1 MKLLLIVF
9 VLIGHYNES
18 ECVLENIK
26 HWLFGDHVQHIV
38 DSSLSKSGAKFEVV
52 STDEK
57 FLKFASTLT
66 DMSPLDA
73 CYHIVVY
80 SLKKKCGDLIEEE
93 LGKLAVQLLNCQ
105 SDAEERPT
113 FVCTPEM
120 TIAECTKNMDGP
132 TWNAYQIVGNRAR
145 AMCYAT
151 QQNQFRRLTEM
162 AVHDLVSA
170 ADDQLESMKQILKGQ
185 EVLHSLTSETVTKL
199 YDSQMELLGNH
210 QQLKLAHDTIMTN
223 VEDNMKNLR
232 QEKSLIATGNQ
243 QLAEMV
249 ENIRQKLDITAEKM
263 ASHEEKQQEN
273 YKNIIQDL
281 GQIHTKAQDALKKL
295 DESSKQLL
303 QNHKEM
309 TKFYLEM
316 YQNVIKINSSV
327 TKLMSTVQTM
337 QRDLEKKISWFSHI
351 LGSSEDKL
359 AVLMSWGQH
368 LMFFMFIIIMSVYLQ
383 IPRLSRLA
391 IIAALA
397 ANAVAE
403 LKFGQSLGFR
413 HVLGFIITVVTANV
427 MYHIWRP
434 KFTSR
439 REPYLAI
446 GNSPIPESNSTTLS
460 DDELQTFQY
469 LLQRLQNSVPDGQDR
484 REAGGCTSHAQ
495 ATRAR
500 PDSSTML
507 DEEDNVRRFLDENFD
522 TTLNNRPETPLPS
535 TSGFGR
541 SFSRSS
547 TPSRSSTASMRC
559 HGLTRAGTPCRL
571 STMPGQDFCHRH
583 K

>member
-1 MKLLLIVF
+1 MKLLPCVIIIALQLRESGCI
-9 VLIGHYNES
+9 IGS
-18 ECVLENIK
+18 IK
-26 HWLFGDHVQHIV
+26 HWLFGDHHQNVV
-38 DSSLSKSGAKFEVV
+38 DKALSESGAKFEVV

-57 FLKFASTLT
+57 FLKFANELN

-80 SLKKKCGDLIEEE
+80 SLKKKCGDLTEED

-105 SDAEERPT
+105 SEAENRPT
-113 FVCTPEM
+113 FQCTADM

-151 QQNQFRRLTEM
+151 QQDQFRRLTEM
-162 AVHDLVSA
+162 AVHELVAA
-170 ADDQLESMKQILKGQ
+170 ADDQLENLKQMMKGQ
-185 EVLHSLTSETVTKL
+185 ELLHSLTSETVQKL
-199 YDSQMELLGNH
+199 FDSQMELLGNH
-210 QQLKLAHDTIMTN
+210 QQLKLAHDTIMSN
-223 VEDNMKNLR
+223 VESNMKNLH
-232 QEKSLIATGNQ
+232 QEKSLIATGNK

-249 ENIRQKLDITAEKM
+249 ENIKKKLDLTAENM
-263 ASHEEKQQEN
+263 ATQERKQQEN
-273 YKNIIQDL
+273 YKNIIEDL
-281 GQIHTKAQDALKKL
+281 GQIHIKAQDALKKL
-295 DESSKQLL
+295 DESSAQLL
-303 QNHKEM
+303 RNHKEM

-316 YQNVIKINSSV
+316 YLNVNKINSSV
-327 TKLMSTVQTM
+327 SELMDTVLTM
-337 QRDLEKKISWFSHI
+337 QKDLEKKISWFSHI

-359 AVLMSWGQH
+359 AVMMSWGQH
-368 LMFFMFIIIMSVYLQ
+368 LMFFLFIIIMSVYLQ

-391 IIAALA
+391 IIAALT

-403 LKFGQSLGFR
+403 LKFGQSIGFR
-413 HVLGFIITVVTANV
+413 HVLGFIVTVVTANV

-434 KFTSR
+434 KSYYR
-439 REPYLAI
+439 REQYMAI
-446 GNSPIPESNSTTLS
+446 GDADSGARSSPLSADEIQTL
-460 DDELQTFQY
+460 QH
-469 LLQRLQNSVPDGQDR
+469 LLQRVQNSVPEGNDG
-484 REAGGCTSHAQ
+484 GGSGNQFNQNQ

-507 DEEDNVRRFLDENFD
+507 EEDENIRRFLDDNLDATETF
-522 TTLNNRPETPLPS
+522 RPETPLPS

-547 TPSRSSTASMRC
+547 TPSRSSTTSVRC
-559 HGLTRAGTPCRL
+559 HGLTRTGTPCRL
-571 STMPGQDFCHRH
+571 SAAPGRDFCHRH

>member
-1 MKLLLIVF
+1 MKLLPCVIIIALQFRESGCI
-9 VLIGHYNES
+9 IGS
-18 ECVLENIK
+18 IK
-26 HWLFGDHVQHIV
+26 HWLFGDHHQNVV
-38 DSSLSKSGAKFEVV
+38 DKALSESGAKFEVV

-57 FLKFASTLT
+57 FLKFANELN

-80 SLKKKCGDLIEEE
+80 SLKKKCGDLTEED

-105 SDAEERPT
+105 SEAENRPT
-113 FVCTPEM
+113 FQCTADM

-151 QQNQFRRLTEM
+151 QQDQFRRLTEM
-162 AVHDLVSA
+162 AVHELVAA
-170 ADDQLESMKQILKGQ
+170 ADDQLENLKQMMKGQ
-185 EVLHSLTSETVTKL
+185 ELLHSLTSETVQKL
-199 YDSQMELLGNH
+199 FDSQMELLGNH
-210 QQLKLAHDTIMTN
+210 QQLKLAHDTIMSN
-223 VEDNMKNLR
+223 VESNMKNLH
-232 QEKSLIATGNQ
+232 QEKSLIATGNK

-249 ENIRQKLDITAEKM
+249 ENIKKKLDLTAENM
-263 ASHEEKQQEN
+263 ATQERKQQEN
-273 YKNIIQDL
+273 YKNIIEDL
-281 GQIHTKAQDALKKL
+281 GQIHIKAQDALKKL
-295 DESSKQLL
+295 DESSAQLL
-303 QNHKEM
+303 RNHKEM

-316 YQNVIKINSSV
+316 YLNVNKINSSV
-327 TKLMSTVQTM
+327 SELMDTVLTM
-337 QRDLEKKISWFSHI
+337 QKDLEKKISWFSHI

-359 AVLMSWGQH
+359 AVMMSWGQH
-368 LMFFMFIIIMSVYLQ
+368 LMFFLFIIIMSVYLQ

-391 IIAALA
+391 IIAALT

-403 LKFGQSLGFR
+403 LKFGQSIGFR
-413 HVLGFIITVVTANV
+413 HVLGFIVTVVTANV

-434 KFTSR
+434 KSYYR
-439 REPYLAI
+439 REQYMAI
-446 GNSPIPESNSTTLS
+446 GDADPGARSSPLSADEIQTL
-460 DDELQTFQY
+460 QH
-469 LLQRLQNSVPDGQDR
+469 LLQRVQNSVPEGNDG
-484 REAGGCTSHAQ
+484 GGSGNQFNQNQ

-507 DEEDNVRRFLDENFD
+507 EEDENIRRFLDDNLDATETF
-522 TTLNNRPETPLPS
+522 RPETPLPS

-547 TPSRSSTASMRC
+547 TPSRSSTTSVRC
-559 HGLTRAGTPCRL
+559 HGLTRTGTPCRL
-571 STMPGQDFCHRH
+571 SAAPGRDFCHRH

>member
-1 MKLLLIVF
+1 MKLLLCVIIIA
-9 VLIGHYNES
+9 LQLRESGCIIGS
-18 ECVLENIK
+18 IK
-26 HWLFGDHVQHIV
+26 HWLFGDHHQNVV
-38 DSSLSKSGAKFEVV
+38 DKALSESGAKFEVV

-57 FLKFASTLT
+57 FLKFANELN

-80 SLKKKCGDLIEEE
+80 SLKKKCGDLTEED

-105 SDAEERPT
+105 SEAENRPT
-113 FVCTPEM
+113 FQCTADM

-151 QQNQFRRLTEM
+151 QQDQFRRLTEM
-162 AVHDLVSA
+162 AVHELVAA
-170 ADDQLESMKQILKGQ
+170 ADDQLENLKQMMKGQ
-185 EVLHSLTSETVTKL
+185 ELLHSLTSETVQKL
-199 YDSQMELLGNH
+199 FDSQMELLGNH
-210 QQLKLAHDTIMTN
+210 QQLKLAHDTIMSN
-223 VEDNMKNLR
+223 VESNMKNLH
-232 QEKSLIATGNQ
+232 QEKSLIATGNK

-249 ENIRQKLDITAEKM
+249 ENIKKKLDLTAENM
-263 ASHEEKQQEN
+263 ATQERKQQEN
-273 YKNIIQDL
+273 YKNIIEDL
-281 GQIHTKAQDALKKL
+281 GQIHIKAQDALKKL
-295 DESSKQLL
+295 DESSAQLL
-303 QNHKEM
+303 RNHKEM

-316 YQNVIKINSSV
+316 YLNVNKINSSV
-327 TKLMSTVQTM
+327 SELMDTVLTM
-337 QRDLEKKISWFSHI
+337 QKDLEKKISWFSHI

-359 AVLMSWGQH
+359 VVMMSWGQH
-368 LMFFMFIIIMSVYLQ
+368 LMFFLFIIIMSVYLQ

-391 IIAALA
+391 IIAALT

-403 LKFGQSLGFR
+403 LKFGQSIGFR
-413 HVLGFIITVVTANV
+413 HVLGFIVTVVTANV

-434 KFTSR
+434 KSYYR
-439 REPYLAI
+439 REQYMAI
-446 GNSPIPESNSTTLS
+446 GDADPGARSSPLSADEIQTL
-460 DDELQTFQY
+460 QH
-469 LLQRLQNSVPDGQDR
+469 LLQRVQNSVPEGNDG
-484 REAGGCTSHAQ
+484 GGSGNQFNQNQ

-507 DEEDNVRRFLDENFD
+507 EEDENIRRFLGDNLDATETF
-522 TTLNNRPETPLPS
+522 RPETPLPS

-547 TPSRSSTASMRC
+547 TPSRSSTTSVRC
-559 HGLTRAGTPCRL
+559 HGLTRTGTPCRL
-571 STMPGQDFCHRH
+571 SAAPGRDFCHRH

>member
-1 MKLLLIVF
+1 MKLLPCVIIIALQLRESGCI
-9 VLIGHYNES
+9 IGS
-18 ECVLENIK
+18 IK
-26 HWLFGDHVQHIV
+26 HWLFGDHHQNVV
-38 DSSLSKSGAKFEVV
+38 DKALSESGAKFEVV

-57 FLKFASTLT
+57 FLKFANELN

-80 SLKKKCGDLIEEE
+80 SLKKKCGDLTEED

-105 SDAEERPT
+105 SEAENRPT
-113 FVCTPEM
+113 FQCTADM

-151 QQNQFRRLTEM
+151 QQDQFRRLTEM
-162 AVHDLVSA
+162 AVHDLVAA
-170 ADDQLESMKQILKGQ
+170 ADDQLENLKQMMKGQ
-185 EVLHSLTSETVTKL
+185 ELLHSLTSETVQKL
-199 YDSQMELLGNH
+199 FDSQMELLGNH
-210 QQLKLAHDTIMTN
+210 QQLKLAHDTIMSN
-223 VEDNMKNLR
+223 VESNMKNLH
-232 QEKSLIATGNQ
+232 QEKSLIATGNK

-249 ENIRQKLDITAEKM
+249 ENIKKKLDLTAENM
-263 ASHEEKQQEN
+263 ATQERKQQEN
-273 YKNIIQDL
+273 YKNIIEDL
-281 GQIHTKAQDALKKL
+281 GQIHIKAQDALKKL
-295 DESSKQLL
+295 DESSAQLL
-303 QNHKEM
+303 RNHKEM

-316 YQNVIKINSSV
+316 YQNVNKINSSV
-327 TKLMSTVQTM
+327 SELMDTVHTM
-337 QRDLEKKISWFSHI
+337 QKDLEKKISWFSHI

-359 AVLMSWGQH
+359 AVMMSWGQH
-368 LMFFMFIIIMSVYLQ
+368 LMFFLFIIIMSVYLQ

-391 IIAALA
+391 IIAALT

-403 LKFGQSLGFR
+403 LKFGQSIGFR
-413 HVLGFIITVVTANV
+413 HVLGFIVTVVTANV

-434 KFTSR
+434 KSYYR
-439 REPYLAI
+439 REQYMAI
-446 GNSPIPESNSTTLS
+446 GGADPGARSSPLSADEIQTL
-460 DDELQTFQY
+460 QH
-469 LLQRLQNSVPDGQDR
+469 LLQRVQNSVPEGNDG
-484 REAGGCTSHAQ
+484 GGSGNQFNQNQ

-507 DEEDNVRRFLDENFD
+507 EEDENIRRFLDDNLDATETF
-522 TTLNNRPETPLPS
+522 RPETPLPS

-547 TPSRSSTASMRC
+547 TPSRSSTTSVRC
-559 HGLTRAGTPCRL
+559 HGLTRTGTPCRL
-571 STMPGQDFCHRH
+571 SAAPGRDFCHRH

>member
-1 MKLLLIVF
+1 MKLLPCVIIIALQLRESGCI
-9 VLIGHYNES
+9 IGS
-18 ECVLENIK
+18 IK
-26 HWLFGDHVQHIV
+26 HWLFGDHHQNVV
-38 DSSLSKSGAKFEVV
+38 DKALSESGAKFEVV

-57 FLKFASTLT
+57 FLKFANELN

-80 SLKKKCGDLIEEE
+80 SLKKKCGDLTEED

-105 SDAEERPT
+105 SEAENRPT
-113 FVCTPEM
+113 FQCTADM

-151 QQNQFRRLTEM
+151 QQDQFRRLTEM
-162 AVHDLVSA
+162 AVHELVAA
-170 ADDQLESMKQILKGQ
+170 ADDQLENLKQMMKGQ
-185 EVLHSLTSETVTKL
+185 ELLHSLTSETVQKL
-199 YDSQMELLGNH
+199 FDSQMELLGNH
-210 QQLKLAHDTIMTN
+210 QQLKLAHDTIMSN
-223 VEDNMKNLR
+223 VESNMKNLH
-232 QEKSLIATGNQ
+232 QEKSLIATGNK

-249 ENIRQKLDITAEKM
+249 ENIKKKLDLTAENM
-263 ASHEEKQQEN
+263 ATQERKQQEN
-273 YKNIIQDL
+273 YKNIIEDL
-281 GQIHTKAQDALKKL
+281 GQIHIKAQDALKKL
-295 DESSKQLL
+295 DESSAQLL
-303 QNHKEM
+303 RNHKEM

-316 YQNVIKINSSV
+316 YLNVNKINSSV
-327 TKLMSTVQTM
+327 SELMDTVLTM
-337 QRDLEKKISWFSHI
+337 QKDLEKKISWFSHI

-359 AVLMSWGQH
+359 AVMMSWGQH
-368 LMFFMFIIIMSVYLQ
+368 LMFFLFIIIMSVYLQ

-391 IIAALA
+391 IIAALT

-403 LKFGQSLGFR
+403 LKFGQSIGFR
-413 HVLGFIITVVTANV
+413 HVLGFIVTVVTANV

-434 KFTSR
+434 KSYYR
-439 REPYLAI
+439 REQYMAI
-446 GNSPIPESNSTTLS
+446 GDADPDARSFPLSADEIQTL
-460 DDELQTFQY
+460 QH
-469 LLQRLQNSVPDGQDR
+469 LLQRVQNSVPEGNDG
-484 REAGGCTSHAQ
+484 GGSGNQFNQNQ

-507 DEEDNVRRFLDENFD
+507 EEDENIRRFLDDNLDATETF
-522 TTLNNRPETPLPS
+522 RPETPLPS

-547 TPSRSSTASMRC
+547 TPSRSSTTSVRC
-559 HGLTRAGTPCRL
+559 HGLTRTGTPCRL
-571 STMPGQDFCHRH
+571 SAAPGRDFCHRH

>member
-1 MKLLLIVF
+1 MKLLLCVIIIA
-9 VLIGHYNES
+9 LQLRESGCIIGS
-18 ECVLENIK
+18 IK
-26 HWLFGDHVQHIV
+26 HWLFGDHHQNVV
-38 DSSLSKSGAKFEVV
+38 DKALSESGAKFEVV

-57 FLKFASTLT
+57 FLKFANELN

-80 SLKKKCGDLIEEE
+80 SLKKKCGDLTEED

-105 SDAEERPT
+105 SEAENRPT
-113 FVCTPEM
+113 FQCTADM

-151 QQNQFRRLTEM
+151 QQDQFRRLTEM
-162 AVHDLVSA
+162 AVHELVAA
-170 ADDQLESMKQILKGQ
+170 ADDQLENLKQMMKGQ
-185 EVLHSLTSETVTKL
+185 ELLHSLTSETVQKL
-199 YDSQMELLGNH
+199 FDSQMELLGNH
-210 QQLKLAHDTIMTN
+210 QQLKLAHDTIMSN
-223 VEDNMKNLR
+223 VESNMRNLH
-232 QEKSLIATGNQ
+232 QEKSLIATGNK

-249 ENIRQKLDITAEKM
+249 ENIKKKLDLTAENM
-263 ASHEEKQQEN
+263 ATQERKQQEN
-273 YKNIIQDL
+273 YKNIIEDL
-281 GQIHTKAQDALKKL
+281 GQIHIKAQDALKKL
-295 DESSKQLL
+295 DESSAQLL
-303 QNHKEM
+303 RNHKEM

-316 YQNVIKINSSV
+316 YQNVNKINSSV
-327 TKLMSTVQTM
+327 SELMDTVHTM
-337 QRDLEKKISWFSHI
+337 QKDLEKKISWFSHI

-359 AVLMSWGQH
+359 AVMMSWGQH
-368 LMFFMFIIIMSVYLQ
+368 LMFFLFIIIMSVYLQ

-391 IIAALA
+391 IIAALT

-403 LKFGQSLGFR
+403 LKFGQSIGFR
-413 HVLGFIITVVTANV
+413 HVLGFIVTVVTANV

-434 KFTSR
+434 KSYYR
-439 REPYLAI
+439 REQYMAI
-446 GNSPIPESNSTTLS
+446 GDADPGARSSPLSADEIQTL
-460 DDELQTFQY
+460 QH
-469 LLQRLQNSVPDGQDR
+469 LLQRVQNSVPEGNDG
-484 REAGGCTSHAQ
+484 GGSGNQFNQNQ

-507 DEEDNVRRFLDENFD
+507 EEDENIRRFLDDNLDATETF
-522 TTLNNRPETPLPS
+522 RPETPLPS

-547 TPSRSSTASMRC
+547 TPSRSSTTSVRC
-559 HGLTRAGTPCRL
+559 HGLTRTGTPCRL
-571 STMPGQDFCHRH
+571 SAAPGQDFCHRH

>member
-1 MKLLLIVF
+1 MKLLLCVIIIA
-9 VLIGHYNES
+9 LQLRESGCIIGS
-18 ECVLENIK
+18 IK
-26 HWLFGDHVQHIV
+26 HWLFGDHHQNVV
-38 DSSLSKSGAKFEVV
+38 DKALSESGAKFEVV

-57 FLKFASTLT
+57 FLKFANELN

-80 SLKKKCGDLIEEE
+80 SLKKKCGDLTEED

-105 SDAEERPT
+105 SEAENRPT
-113 FVCTPEM
+113 FQCTADM

-151 QQNQFRRLTEM
+151 QQDQFRRLTEM
-162 AVHDLVSA
+162 AVHELVAA
-170 ADDQLESMKQILKGQ
+170 ADDQLENLKQMMKGQ
-185 EVLHSLTSETVTKL
+185 ELLHSLTSETVQKL
-199 YDSQMELLGNH
+199 FDSQMELLGNH
-210 QQLKLAHDTIMTN
+210 QQLKLAHDTIMSN
-223 VEDNMKNLR
+223 VESNMKNLH
-232 QEKSLIATGNQ
+232 QEKSLIATGNK

-249 ENIRQKLDITAEKM
+249 ENIKKKLDLTAENM
-263 ASHEEKQQEN
+263 ATQERKQQEN
-273 YKNIIQDL
+273 YKNIIEDL
-281 GQIHTKAQDALKKL
+281 GQIHIKAQDALKKL
-295 DESSKQLL
+295 DESSAQLL
-303 QNHKEM
+303 RNHKEM

-316 YQNVIKINSSV
+316 YLNVNKINSSV
-327 TKLMSTVQTM
+327 SELMDTVLTM
-337 QRDLEKKISWFSHI
+337 QKDLEKKISWFSHI

-359 AVLMSWGQH
+359 AVMMSWGQH
-368 LMFFMFIIIMSVYLQ
+368 LMFFLFIIIMSVYLQ

-391 IIAALA
+391 IIAALT

-403 LKFGQSLGFR
+403 LKFGQSIGFR
-413 HVLGFIITVVTANV
+413 HVLGFIVTVVTANV

-434 KFTSR
+434 KSYYR
-439 REPYLAI
+439 REQYMAI
-446 GNSPIPESNSTTLS
+446 GDADPDARSFPLSADEIQTL
-460 DDELQTFQY
+460 QH
-469 LLQRLQNSVPDGQDR
+469 LLQRVQNSVPESNDG
-484 REAGGCTSHAQ
+484 GGSGNQFNQNQ

-507 DEEDNVRRFLDENFD
+507 EEDENIRRFLDDNLDATETF
-522 TTLNNRPETPLPS
+522 RPETPLPS

-547 TPSRSSTASMRC
+547 TPSRSSTTSVRC
-559 HGLTRAGTPCRL
+559 HGLTRTGTPCRL
-571 STMPGQDFCHRH
+571 SAAPGRDFCHRH

>member
-1 MKLLLIVF
+1 MKLLPCVIIIALQLRESGCI
-9 VLIGHYNES
+9 IGS
-18 ECVLENIK
+18 IK
-26 HWLFGDHVQHIV
+26 HWLFGDHHQNVV
-38 DSSLSKSGAKFEVV
+38 DKALSESGAKFEVV

-57 FLKFASTLT
+57 FLKFANELN

-80 SLKKKCGDLIEEE
+80 SLKKKCGDLTEED

-105 SDAEERPT
+105 SEAENRPT
-113 FVCTPEM
+113 FQCTADM

-151 QQNQFRRLTEM
+151 QQDQFRRLTEM
-162 AVHDLVSA
+162 AVHDLVAA
-170 ADDQLESMKQILKGQ
+170 ADDQLENLKQMMKGQ
-185 EVLHSLTSETVTKL
+185 ELLHSLTSETVQKL
-199 YDSQMELLGNH
+199 FDSQMELLGNH
-210 QQLKLAHDTIMTN
+210 QQLKLAHDTIMSN
-223 VEDNMKNLR
+223 VESNMKNLH
-232 QEKSLIATGNQ
+232 QEKSLIATGNK

-249 ENIRQKLDITAEKM
+249 ENIKKKLDLTAENM
-263 ASHEEKQQEN
+263 ATQERKQQEN
-273 YKNIIQDL
+273 YKNIIEDL
-281 GQIHTKAQDALKKL
+281 GQIHIKAQDALKKL
-295 DESSKQLL
+295 DESSAQLL
-303 QNHKEM
+303 RNHKEM

-316 YQNVIKINSSV
+316 YLNVNKINSSV
-327 TKLMSTVQTM
+327 SELMDTVLTM
-337 QRDLEKKISWFSHI
+337 QKDLEKKISWFSHI

-359 AVLMSWGQH
+359 AVMMSWGQH
-368 LMFFMFIIIMSVYLQ
+368 LMFFLFIIIMSVYLQ

-391 IIAALA
+391 IIAALT

-403 LKFGQSLGFR
+403 LKFGQSIGFR
-413 HVLGFIITVVTANV
+413 HVLGFIVTVVTANV

-434 KFTSR
+434 KSYYR
-439 REPYLAI
+439 REQYMAI
-446 GNSPIPESNSTTLS
+446 GDADPGARSSPLSADEIQTL
-460 DDELQTFQY
+460 QH
-469 LLQRLQNSVPDGQDR
+469 LLQRVQNSVPEGNDG
-484 REAGGCTSHAQ
+484 GGSGNQFNQNQ

-507 DEEDNVRRFLDENFD
+507 EEDENIRRFLDDNLDATETF
-522 TTLNNRPETPLPS
+522 RPETPLPS

-547 TPSRSSTASMRC
+547 TPSRSSTTSVRC
-559 HGLTRAGTPCRL
+559 HGLTRTGTPCRL
-571 STMPGQDFCHRH
+571 SAAPGRDFCHRH

>member
-1 MKLLLIVF
+1 MKLLPCVIIIALQFRESGCI
-9 VLIGHYNES
+9 IGS
-18 ECVLENIK
+18 IK
-26 HWLFGDHVQHIV
+26 HWLFGDHHQNVV
-38 DSSLSKSGAKFEVV
+38 DKALSESGAKFEVV

-57 FLKFASTLT
+57 FLKFANELN

-80 SLKKKCGDLIEEE
+80 SLKKKCGDLTEED

-105 SDAEERPT
+105 SEAENRPT
-113 FVCTPEM
+113 FKCTADM

-151 QQNQFRRLTEM
+151 QQDQFRRLTEM
-162 AVHDLVSA
+162 AVHELVAA
-170 ADDQLESMKQILKGQ
+170 ADDQLENLKQMMKGQ
-185 EVLHSLTSETVTKL
+185 ELLHSLTSETVQKL
-199 YDSQMELLGNH
+199 FDSQMELLGNH
-210 QQLKLAHDTIMTN
+210 QQLKLAHDTIMSN
-223 VEDNMKNLR
+223 VESNMKNLH
-232 QEKSLIATGNQ
+232 QEKSLIATGNK

-249 ENIRQKLDITAEKM
+249 ENIKKKLDLTAENM
-263 ASHEEKQQEN
+263 ATQERKQQEN
-273 YKNIIQDL
+273 YKNIIEDL
-281 GQIHTKAQDALKKL
+281 GQIHIKAQDALKKL
-295 DESSKQLL
+295 DESSAQLL
-303 QNHKEM
+303 RNHKEM

-316 YQNVIKINSSV
+316 YQNVNKINSSV
-327 TKLMSTVQTM
+327 SELMDTVHTM
-337 QRDLEKKISWFSHI
+337 QKDLEKKISWFSHI

-359 AVLMSWGQH
+359 AVMMSWGQH
-368 LMFFMFIIIMSVYLQ
+368 LMFFLFIIIMSVYLQ

-391 IIAALA
+391 IIAALT

-403 LKFGQSLGFR
+403 LKFGQSIGFR
-413 HVLGFIITVVTANV
+413 HVLGFIVTVVTANV

-434 KFTSR
+434 KSYYR
-439 REPYLAI
+439 REQYMAI
-446 GNSPIPESNSTTLS
+446 GDADLGARSSPLSADEIQTL
-460 DDELQTFQY
+460 QH
-469 LLQRLQNSVPDGQDR
+469 LLQRVQNSVPEGNDG
-484 REAGGCTSHAQ
+484 GGSGNQFNQNQ

-507 DEEDNVRRFLDENFD
+507 EEDENIRRFLDDNLDATETF
-522 TTLNNRPETPLPS
+522 RPETPLPS

-547 TPSRSSTASMRC
+547 TPSRSSTTSVRC
-559 HGLTRAGTPCRL
+559 HGLTRTGTPCRL
-571 STMPGQDFCHRH
+571 SAAPGRDFCHRH

>member
-1 MKLLLIVF
+1 MKLLPCVIIIALQLKESGCI
-9 VLIGHYNES
+9 IGS
-18 ECVLENIK
+18 IK
-26 HWLFGDHVQHIV
+26 HWLFGDHHQNVV
-38 DSSLSKSGAKFEVV
+38 DKALSESGAKFEVV

-57 FLKFASTLT
+57 FLKFANELN

-80 SLKKKCGDLIEEE
+80 SLKKKCGDLTEED

-105 SDAEERPT
+105 SEAENRPT
-113 FVCTPEM
+113 FQCTADM

-151 QQNQFRRLTEM
+151 QQDQFRRLTEM
-162 AVHDLVSA
+162 AVHELVAA
-170 ADDQLESMKQILKGQ
+170 ADDQLENLKQMMKGQ
-185 EVLHSLTSETVTKL
+185 ELLHSLTSETVQKL
-199 YDSQMELLGNH
+199 FDSQMELLGNH
-210 QQLKLAHDTIMTN
+210 QQLKLAHDTIMSN
-223 VEDNMKNLR
+223 VESNMKNLH
-232 QEKSLIATGNQ
+232 QEKSLIATGNK

-249 ENIRQKLDITAEKM
+249 ENIKKKLDLTAENM
-263 ASHEEKQQEN
+263 ATQERKQQEN
-273 YKNIIQDL
+273 YKNIIEDL
-281 GQIHTKAQDALKKL
+281 GQIHIKAQDALKKL
-295 DESSKQLL
+295 DESSAQLL
-303 QNHKEM
+303 RNHKEM

-316 YQNVIKINSSV
+316 YLNVNKINSSV
-327 TKLMSTVQTM
+327 SELMDTVLTM
-337 QRDLEKKISWFSHI
+337 QKDLEKKISWFSHI

-359 AVLMSWGQH
+359 AVMMSWGQH
-368 LMFFMFIIIMSVYLQ
+368 LMFFLFIIIMSVYLQ

-391 IIAALA
+391 IIAALT

-403 LKFGQSLGFR
+403 LKFGQSIGFR
-413 HVLGFIITVVTANV
+413 HVLGFIVTVVTANV

-434 KFTSR
+434 KSYYR
-439 REPYLAI
+439 REQYMAI
-446 GNSPIPESNSTTLS
+446 GDADPGARSSPLSADEIQTL
-460 DDELQTFQY
+460 QH
-469 LLQRLQNSVPDGQDR
+469 LLQRVQNSVPEGNDG
-484 REAGGCTSHAQ
+484 GGSGNQFNQNQ

-507 DEEDNVRRFLDENFD
+507 EEDENIRRFLDDNLDATETF
-522 TTLNNRPETPLPS
+522 RPETPLPS

-547 TPSRSSTASMRC
+547 TPSRSSTTSVRC
-559 HGLTRAGTPCRL
+559 HGLTRTGTPCRL
-571 STMPGQDFCHRH
+571 SAAPGRDFCHRH

>member
-1 MKLLLIVF
+1 MKLLLCVIIIA
-9 VLIGHYNES
+9 LQLRESGCIIGS
-18 ECVLENIK
+18 IK
-26 HWLFGDHVQHIV
+26 HWLFGDHHQNVV
-38 DSSLSKSGAKFEVV
+38 DKALSESGAKFEVV

-57 FLKFASTLT
+57 FLKFANELN

-80 SLKKKCGDLIEEE
+80 SLKKKCGDLTEED

-105 SDAEERPT
+105 SEAENRPT
-113 FVCTPEM
+113 FQCTADM

-151 QQNQFRRLTEM
+151 QQDQFRRLTEM
-162 AVHDLVSA
+162 AVHELVAA
-170 ADDQLESMKQILKGQ
+170 ADDQLENLKQMMKGQ
-185 EVLHSLTSETVTKL
+185 ELLHSLTSETVQKL
-199 YDSQMELLGNH
+199 FDSQMELLGNH
-210 QQLKLAHDTIMTN
+210 QQLKLAHDTIMSN
-223 VEDNMKNLR
+223 VESNMKNLH
-232 QEKSLIATGNQ
+232 QEKSLIATGNK

-249 ENIRQKLDITAEKM
+249 ENIKKKLDLTAENM
-263 ASHEEKQQEN
+263 ATQERKQQEN
-273 YKNIIQDL
+273 YKNIIEDL
-281 GQIHTKAQDALKKL
+281 GQIHIKAQDALKKL
-295 DESSKQLL
+295 DESSAQLL
-303 QNHKEM
+303 RNHKEM

-316 YQNVIKINSSV
+316 YLNVNKINSSV
-327 TKLMSTVQTM
+327 SELMDTVLTM
-337 QRDLEKKISWFSHI
+337 QKDLEKKISWFSHI

-359 AVLMSWGQH
+359 AVMMSWGQH
-368 LMFFMFIIIMSVYLQ
+368 LMFFLFIIIMSVYLQ

-391 IIAALA
+391 IIAALT

-403 LKFGQSLGFR
+403 LKFGQSIGFR
-413 HVLGFIITVVTANV
+413 HVLGFIVTVVTANV

-434 KFTSR
+434 KSYYR
-439 REPYLAI
+439 REQYMAI
-446 GNSPIPESNSTTLS
+446 GDADPDARSFPLSADEIQTL
-460 DDELQTFQY
+460 QH
-469 LLQRLQNSVPDGQDR
+469 LLQRVQNSVPEGNDG
-484 REAGGCTSHAQ
+484 GGSGNQFNQNQ

-507 DEEDNVRRFLDENFD
+507 EEDENIRRFLDDNLDATETF
-522 TTLNNRPETPLPS
+522 RPETPLPS

-547 TPSRSSTASMRC
+547 TPSRSSTTSVRC
-559 HGLTRAGTPCRL
+559 HGLTRTGTPCRL
-571 STMPGQDFCHRH
+571 SAAPGRDFCHRH

>member
-1 MKLLLIVF
+1 MKLLPCVIIIALQLRESGCI
-9 VLIGHYNES
+9 IGS
-18 ECVLENIK
+18 IK
-26 HWLFGDHVQHIV
+26 HWLFGDHHQNVV
-38 DSSLSKSGAKFEVV
+38 DKALSESGAKFEVV

-57 FLKFASTLT
+57 FLKFANELN

-80 SLKKKCGDLIEEE
+80 SLKKKCGDLTEED

-105 SDAEERPT
+105 SEAENRPT
-113 FVCTPEM
+113 FQCTADM

-151 QQNQFRRLTEM
+151 QQDQFRRLTEM
-162 AVHDLVSA
+162 AVHDLVAA
-170 ADDQLESMKQILKGQ
+170 ADDQLENLKQMMKGQ
-185 EVLHSLTSETVTKL
+185 ELLHSLTSETVQKL
-199 YDSQMELLGNH
+199 FDSQMELLGNH
-210 QQLKLAHDTIMTN
+210 QQLKLAHDTIMSN
-223 VEDNMKNLR
+223 VESNMKNLH
-232 QEKSLIATGNQ
+232 QEKSLIATGNK

-249 ENIRQKLDITAEKM
+249 ENIKKKLDLTAENM
-263 ASHEEKQQEN
+263 ATQERKQQEN
-273 YKNIIQDL
+273 YKNIIEDL
-281 GQIHTKAQDALKKL
+281 GQIHIKAQDALKKL
-295 DESSKQLL
+295 DESSAQLL
-303 QNHKEM
+303 RNHKEM

-316 YQNVIKINSSV
+316 YQNVNKINSSV
-327 TKLMSTVQTM
+327 SELMDTVHTM
-337 QRDLEKKISWFSHI
+337 QKDLEKKISWFSHI

-359 AVLMSWGQH
+359 AVMMSWGQH
-368 LMFFMFIIIMSVYLQ
+368 LMFFLFIIIMSVYLQ

-391 IIAALA
+391 IIAALT

-403 LKFGQSLGFR
+403 LKFGQSIGFR
-413 HVLGFIITVVTANV
+413 HVLGFIVTVVTANV

-434 KFTSR
+434 KSYYR
-439 REPYLAI
+439 REQYMAI
-446 GNSPIPESNSTTLS
+446 GDADLGARSSPLSADEIQTL
-460 DDELQTFQY
+460 QH
-469 LLQRLQNSVPDGQDR
+469 LLQRVQNSVPEGNDG
-484 REAGGCTSHAQ
+484 GGSRNQFNQNQ

-507 DEEDNVRRFLDENFD
+507 EEDENIRRFLDDNLDATETF
-522 TTLNNRPETPLPS
+522 RPETPLPS

-547 TPSRSSTASMRC
+547 TPSRSSTTSVRC
-559 HGLTRAGTPCRL
+559 HGLTRTGTPCRL
-571 STMPGQDFCHRH
+571 SAAPGRDFCHRH

>member
-1 MKLLLIVF
+1 MKLLPCVIIIALQLRESGCI
-9 VLIGHYNES
+9 IGS
-18 ECVLENIK
+18 IK
-26 HWLFGDHVQHIV
+26 HWLFGDHHQNVV
-38 DSSLSKSGAKFEVV
+38 DKALSESGAKFEVV

-57 FLKFASTLT
+57 FLKFANELN

-80 SLKKKCGDLIEEE
+80 SLKKKCGDLTEED

-105 SDAEERPT
+105 SEAENRPT
-113 FVCTPEM
+113 FQCTADM

-151 QQNQFRRLTEM
+151 QQDQFRRLTEM
-162 AVHDLVSA
+162 AVHELVAA
-170 ADDQLESMKQILKGQ
+170 ADDQLENLKQMMKGQ
-185 EVLHSLTSETVTKL
+185 ELLHSLTSETVQKL
-199 YDSQMELLGNH
+199 FDSQMELLGNH
-210 QQLKLAHDTIMTN
+210 QQLKLAHDTIMSN
-223 VEDNMKNLR
+223 VESNMKNLH
-232 QEKSLIATGNQ
+232 QEKSLIATGNK

-249 ENIRQKLDITAEKM
+249 ENIKKKLDLTAENM
-263 ASHEEKQQEN
+263 ATQERKQQEN
-273 YKNIIQDL
+273 YKNIIEDL
-281 GQIHTKAQDALKKL
+281 GQIHIKAQDALKKL
-295 DESSKQLL
+295 DESSAQLL
-303 QNHKEM
+303 RNHKEM

-316 YQNVIKINSSV
+316 YLNVNKINSSV
-327 TKLMSTVQTM
+327 SELMDTVLTM
-337 QRDLEKKISWFSHI
+337 QKDLEKKISWFSHI

-359 AVLMSWGQH
+359 AVMMSWGQH
-368 LMFFMFIIIMSVYLQ
+368 LMFFLFIIIMSVYLQ

-391 IIAALA
+391 IIAALT

-403 LKFGQSLGFR
+403 LKFGQSIGFR
-413 HVLGFIITVVTANV
+413 HVLGFIVTVVTANV

-434 KFTSR
+434 KSYYR
-439 REPYLAI
+439 REQYMAI
-446 GNSPIPESNSTTLS
+446 GDADPDARSFPLSADEIQTL
-460 DDELQTFQY
+460 QH
-469 LLQRLQNSVPDGQDR
+469 LLQRVQNSVPESNDG
-484 REAGGCTSHAQ
+484 GGSRNQFNRNQ

-507 DEEDNVRRFLDENFD
+507 EEDENIRRFLGDNLDATETF
-522 TTLNNRPETPLPS
+522 RPETPLPS

-547 TPSRSSTASMRC
+547 TPSRSSTTSVRC
-559 HGLTRAGTPCRL
+559 HGLTRTGTPCRL
-571 STMPGQDFCHRH
+571 SAASGRDFCHRH

>member
-1 MKLLLIVF
+1 MKLLLCVIIIA
-9 VLIGHYNES
+9 LQLRESGCIIGS
-18 ECVLENIK
+18 IK
-26 HWLFGDHVQHIV
+26 HWLFGDHHQNVV
-38 DSSLSKSGAKFEVV
+38 DKALSESGAKFEVV

-57 FLKFASTLT
+57 FLKFANELN

-80 SLKKKCGDLIEEE
+80 SLKKKCGDLTEED

-105 SDAEERPT
+105 SEAENRPT
-113 FVCTPEM
+113 FQCTADM

-151 QQNQFRRLTEM
+151 QQDQFRRLTEM
-162 AVHDLVSA
+162 AVHELVAA
-170 ADDQLESMKQILKGQ
+170 ADDQLENLKQMMKGQ
-185 EVLHSLTSETVTKL
+185 ELLHSLTSETVQKL
-199 YDSQMELLGNH
+199 FDSQMELLGNH
-210 QQLKLAHDTIMTN
+210 QQLKLAHDTIMSN
-223 VEDNMKNLR
+223 VESNMKNLH
-232 QEKSLIATGNQ
+232 QEKSLIATGNK

-249 ENIRQKLDITAEKM
+249 ENIKKKLDLTAENM
-263 ASHEEKQQEN
+263 ATQERKQQEN
-273 YKNIIQDL
+273 YKNIIEDL
-281 GQIHTKAQDALKKL
+281 GQIHIKAQDALKKL
-295 DESSKQLL
+295 DESSAQLL
-303 QNHKEM
+303 RNHKEM

-316 YQNVIKINSSV
+316 YLNVNKINSSV
-327 TKLMSTVQTM
+327 SELMDTVLTM
-337 QRDLEKKISWFSHI
+337 QKDLEKKISWFSHI

-359 AVLMSWGQH
+359 AVMMSWGQH
-368 LMFFMFIIIMSVYLQ
+368 LMFFLFIIIMSVYLQ

-391 IIAALA
+391 IIAALT

-403 LKFGQSLGFR
+403 LKFGQSIGFR
-413 HVLGFIITVVTANV
+413 HVLGFIVTVVTANV

-434 KFTSR
+434 KSYYR
-439 REPYLAI
+439 REQYMAI
-446 GNSPIPESNSTTLS
+446 GDADPDARSFPLSADEIQTL
-460 DDELQTFQY
+460 QH
-469 LLQRLQNSVPDGQDR
+469 LLQRVQNSVPESNDG
-484 REAGGCTSHAQ
+484 GGSGNQFNRNQ

-507 DEEDNVRRFLDENFD
+507 EEDENIRRFLGDNLDATETF
-522 TTLNNRPETPLPS
+522 RPETPLPS

-547 TPSRSSTASMRC
+547 TPSRSSTTSVRC
-559 HGLTRAGTPCRL
+559 HGLTRTGTPCRL
-571 STMPGQDFCHRH
+571 SAASGQDFCHRH

>member
-1 MKLLLIVF
+1 MKLLPCVIIIALQLRESGCI
-9 VLIGHYNES
+9 IGS
-18 ECVLENIK
+18 IK
-26 HWLFGDHVQHIV
+26 HWLFGDHHQNVV
-38 DSSLSKSGAKFEVV
+38 DKALSESGAKFEVV

-57 FLKFASTLT
+57 FLKFANELN

-80 SLKKKCGDLIEEE
+80 SLKKKCGDLTEED

-105 SDAEERPT
+105 SEAENRPT
-113 FVCTPEM
+113 FQCTADM

-151 QQNQFRRLTEM
+151 QQDQFRRLTEM
-162 AVHDLVSA
+162 AVHELVAA
-170 ADDQLESMKQILKGQ
+170 ADDQLENLKQMMKGQ
-185 EVLHSLTSETVTKL
+185 ELLHSLTSETVQKL
-199 YDSQMELLGNH
+199 FDSQMELLGNH
-210 QQLKLAHDTIMTN
+210 QQLKLAHDTIMSN
-223 VEDNMKNLR
+223 VESNMKNLH
-232 QEKSLIATGNQ
+232 QEKSLIATGNK

-249 ENIRQKLDITAEKM
+249 ENIKKKLDLTAENM
-263 ASHEEKQQEN
+263 ATQERKQQEN
-273 YKNIIQDL
+273 YKNIIEDL
-281 GQIHTKAQDALKKL
+281 GQIHIKAQDALKKL
-295 DESSKQLL
+295 DESSAQLL
-303 QNHKEM
+303 RNHKEM

-316 YQNVIKINSSV
+316 YLNVNKINSSV
-327 TKLMSTVQTM
+327 SELMDTVLTM
-337 QRDLEKKISWFSHI
+337 QKDLEKKISWFSHI

-359 AVLMSWGQH
+359 AVMMSWGQH
-368 LMFFMFIIIMSVYLQ
+368 LMFFLFIIIMSVYLQ

-391 IIAALA
+391 IIAALT

-403 LKFGQSLGFR
+403 LKFGQSIGFR
-413 HVLGFIITVVTANV
+413 HVLGFIVTVVTANV

-434 KFTSR
+434 KSYYR
-439 REPYLAI
+439 REQYMAI
-446 GNSPIPESNSTTLS
+446 GDADPDARSFPLSADEIQTL
-460 DDELQTFQY
+460 QH
-469 LLQRLQNSVPDGQDR
+469 LLQRVQNSVPESNDG
-484 REAGGCTSHAQ
+484 GGSGNQFNRNQ

-507 DEEDNVRRFLDENFD
+507 EEDENIRRFLDDNLDATETF
-522 TTLNNRPETPLPS
+522 RPETPLPS

-547 TPSRSSTASMRC
+547 TPSRSSTTSVRC
-559 HGLTRAGTPCRL
+559 HGLTRTGTPCRL
-571 STMPGQDFCHRH
+571 SAAPGRDFCHRH

>member
-1 MKLLLIVF
+1 MKLLLCVIIIA
-9 VLIGHYNES
+9 LQLRESGCIIGS
-18 ECVLENIK
+18 IK
-26 HWLFGDHVQHIV
+26 HWLFGDHHQNVV
-38 DSSLSKSGAKFEVV
+38 DKALSESGAKFEVV

-57 FLKFASTLT
+57 FLKFANELN

-80 SLKKKCGDLIEEE
+80 SLKKKCGDLTEED

-105 SDAEERPT
+105 SEAENRPT
-113 FVCTPEM
+113 FQCTADM

-151 QQNQFRRLTEM
+151 QQDQFRRLTEM
-162 AVHDLVSA
+162 AVHELVAA
-170 ADDQLESMKQILKGQ
+170 ADDQLENLKQMMKGQ
-185 EVLHSLTSETVTKL
+185 ELLHSLTSETVQKL
-199 YDSQMELLGNH
+199 FDSQMELLGNH
-210 QQLKLAHDTIMTN
+210 QQLKLAHDTIMSN
-223 VEDNMKNLR
+223 VESNMKNLH
-232 QEKSLIATGNQ
+232 QEKSLIATGNK

-249 ENIRQKLDITAEKM
+249 ENIKKKLDLTAENM
-263 ASHEEKQQEN
+263 ATQERKQQEN
-273 YKNIIQDL
+273 YKNIIEDL
-281 GQIHTKAQDALKKL
+281 GQIHIKAQDALKKL
-295 DESSKQLL
+295 DESSAQLL
-303 QNHKEM
+303 RNHKEM

-316 YQNVIKINSSV
+316 YLNVNKINSSV
-327 TKLMSTVQTM
+327 SELMDTVLTM
-337 QRDLEKKISWFSHI
+337 QKDLEKKISWFSHI

-359 AVLMSWGQH
+359 AVMMSWGQH
-368 LMFFMFIIIMSVYLQ
+368 LMFFLFIIIMSVYLQ

-391 IIAALA
+391 IIAALT

-403 LKFGQSLGFR
+403 LKFGQSIGFR
-413 HVLGFIITVVTANV
+413 HVLGFIVTVVTANV

-434 KFTSR
+434 KSYYR
-439 REPYLAI
+439 REQYMAI
-446 GNSPIPESNSTTLS
+446 GDADPDARSFPLSADEIQTL
-460 DDELQTFQY
+460 QH
-469 LLQRLQNSVPDGQDR
+469 LLQRVQNSVPEGNDG
-484 REAGGCTSHAQ
+484 GGSGNQFNQNQ

-507 DEEDNVRRFLDENFD
+507 EEDENIRRFLDDNLDATETF
-522 TTLNNRPETPLPS
+522 RPETPLPS

-547 TPSRSSTASMRC
+547 TPSRSSTTSVRC
-559 HGLTRAGTPCRL
+559 HGLTRTGTPCRL
-571 STMPGQDFCHRH
+571 SAVPGRDFCHRH

>member
-1 MKLLLIVF
+1 MKLLPCVIIIALQLRESGCI
-9 VLIGHYNES
+9 IGS
-18 ECVLENIK
+18 IK
-26 HWLFGDHVQHIV
+26 HWLFGDHHQNVV
-38 DSSLSKSGAKFEVV
+38 DKALSESGAKFEVV

-57 FLKFASTLT
+57 FLKFANELN

-80 SLKKKCGDLIEEE
+80 SLKKKCGDLTEED

-105 SDAEERPT
+105 SEAENRPT
-113 FVCTPEM
+113 FQCTADM

-151 QQNQFRRLTEM
+151 QQDQFRRLTEM
-162 AVHDLVSA
+162 AVHELVAA
-170 ADDQLESMKQILKGQ
+170 ADDQLENLKQMMKGQ
-185 EVLHSLTSETVTKL
+185 ELLHSLTSETVQKL
-199 YDSQMELLGNH
+199 FDSQMELLGNH
-210 QQLKLAHDTIMTN
+210 QQLKLAHDTIMSN
-223 VEDNMKNLR
+223 VESNMKNLH
-232 QEKSLIATGNQ
+232 QEKSLIATGNK

-249 ENIRQKLDITAEKM
+249 ENIKKKLDLTAENM
-263 ASHEEKQQEN
+263 ATQERKQQEN
-273 YKNIIQDL
+273 YKNIIEDL
-281 GQIHTKAQDALKKL
+281 GQIHIKAQDALKKL
-295 DESSKQLL
+295 DESSAQLL
-303 QNHKEM
+303 RNHKEM

-316 YQNVIKINSSV
+316 YLNVNKINSSV
-327 TKLMSTVQTM
+327 SELMDTVLTM
-337 QRDLEKKISWFSHI
+337 QKDLEKKISWFSHI

-359 AVLMSWGQH
+359 AVMMSWGQH
-368 LMFFMFIIIMSVYLQ
+368 LMFFLFIIIMSVYLQ

-391 IIAALA
+391 IIAALT

-403 LKFGQSLGFR
+403 LKFGQSIGFR
-413 HVLGFIITVVTANV
+413 HVLGFIVTVVTANV

-434 KFTSR
+434 KSYYR
-439 REPYLAI
+439 REQYMAI
-446 GNSPIPESNSTTLS
+446 GDADPDARSFPLSADEIQTL
-460 DDELQTFQY
+460 QH
-469 LLQRLQNSVPDGQDR
+469 LLQRVQNSVPESNDG
-484 REAGGCTSHAQ
+484 GGSGNQFNRNQ

-507 DEEDNVRRFLDENFD
+507 EEDENIRRFLGDNLDATETFG
-522 TTLNNRPETPLPS
+522 PETPLPS

-547 TPSRSSTASMRC
+547 TPSRSSTTSVRC
-559 HGLTRAGTPCRL
+559 HGLTRTGTPCRL
-571 STMPGQDFCHRH
+571 SAASGQDFCHRH

>member
-1 MKLLLIVF
+1 MKLLLCVIIIA
-9 VLIGHYNES
+9 LQLRESGCIIGS
-18 ECVLENIK
+18 IK
-26 HWLFGDHVQHIV
+26 HWLFGDHHQNVV
-38 DSSLSKSGAKFEVV
+38 DKALSESGAKFEVV

-57 FLKFASTLT
+57 FLKFANELN

-80 SLKKKCGDLIEEE
+80 SLKKKCGDLTEED

-105 SDAEERPT
+105 SEAENRPT
-113 FVCTPEM
+113 FQCTADM

-151 QQNQFRRLTEM
+151 QQDQFRRLTEM
-162 AVHDLVSA
+162 AVHELVAA
-170 ADDQLESMKQILKGQ
+170 ADDQLENLKQMMKGQ
-185 EVLHSLTSETVTKL
+185 ELLHSLTSETVQKL
-199 YDSQMELLGNH
+199 FDSQMELLGNH
-210 QQLKLAHDTIMTN
+210 QQLKLAHDTIMSN
-223 VEDNMKNLR
+223 VESNMKNLH
-232 QEKSLIATGNQ
+232 QEKSLIATGNK

-249 ENIRQKLDITAEKM
+249 ENIKKKLDLTAENM
-263 ASHEEKQQEN
+263 ATQERKQQEN
-273 YKNIIQDL
+273 YKNIIEDL
-281 GQIHTKAQDALKKL
+281 GQIHIKAQDALKKL
-295 DESSKQLL
+295 DESSAQLL
-303 QNHKEM
+303 RNHKEM

-316 YQNVIKINSSV
+316 YQNVNKINSSV
-327 TKLMSTVQTM
+327 SELMDTVHTM
-337 QRDLEKKISWFSHI
+337 QKDLEKKISWFSHI

-359 AVLMSWGQH
+359 AVMMSWGQH
-368 LMFFMFIIIMSVYLQ
+368 LMFFLFIIIMSVYLQ

-391 IIAALA
+391 IIAALT

-403 LKFGQSLGFR
+403 LKFGQSIGFR
-413 HVLGFIITVVTANV
+413 HVLGFIVTVVTANV

-434 KFTSR
+434 KSYYR
-439 REPYLAI
+439 REQYMAI
-446 GNSPIPESNSTTLS
+446 GDADPGARSSPLSADEIQTL
-460 DDELQTFQY
+460 QH
-469 LLQRLQNSVPDGQDR
+469 LLQRVQNSVPEGNDG
-484 REAGGCTSHAQ
+484 GGSGNQFNQNQ

-507 DEEDNVRRFLDENFD
+507 EEDENIRRFLDDNLDATETF
-522 TTLNNRPETPLPS
+522 RPETPLPS

-547 TPSRSSTASMRC
+547 TPSRSSTTSVRC
-559 HGLTRAGTPCRL
+559 HGLTRTGTPCRL
-571 STMPGQDFCHRH
+571 SAAPGRDFCHRH

>member
-1 MKLLLIVF
+1 MKLLLCVIIIA
-9 VLIGHYNES
+9 LQLKESGCIIGS
-18 ECVLENIK
+18 IK
-26 HWLFGDHVQHIV
+26 HWLFGDHHQNVV
-38 DSSLSKSGAKFEVV
+38 DKALSESGAKFEVV

-57 FLKFASTLT
+57 FLKFANELN

-80 SLKKKCGDLIEEE
+80 SLKKKCGDLTEED

-105 SDAEERPT
+105 SEAENRPT
-113 FVCTPEM
+113 FQCTADM

-151 QQNQFRRLTEM
+151 QQDQFRRLTEM
-162 AVHDLVSA
+162 AVHELVAA
-170 ADDQLESMKQILKGQ
+170 ADDQLENLKQMMKGQ
-185 EVLHSLTSETVTKL
+185 ELLHSLTSETVQKL
-199 YDSQMELLGNH
+199 FDSQMELLGNH
-210 QQLKLAHDTIMTN
+210 QQLKLAHDTIMSN
-223 VEDNMKNLR
+223 VESNMKNLH
-232 QEKSLIATGNQ
+232 QEKSLIATGNK

-249 ENIRQKLDITAEKM
+249 ENIKKKLDLTAENM
-263 ASHEEKQQEN
+263 ATQERKQQEN
-273 YKNIIQDL
+273 YKNIIEDL
-281 GQIHTKAQDALKKL
+281 GQIHIKAQDALKKL
-295 DESSKQLL
+295 DESSAQLL
-303 QNHKEM
+303 RNHKEM

-316 YQNVIKINSSV
+316 YLNVNKINSSV
-327 TKLMSTVQTM
+327 SELMDTVLTM
-337 QRDLEKKISWFSHI
+337 QKDLEKKISWFSHI

-359 AVLMSWGQH
+359 AVMMSWGQH
-368 LMFFMFIIIMSVYLQ
+368 LMFFLFIIIMSVYLQ

-391 IIAALA
+391 IIAALT

-403 LKFGQSLGFR
+403 LKFGQSIGFR
-413 HVLGFIITVVTANV
+413 HVLGFIVTVVTANV

-434 KFTSR
+434 KSYYR
-439 REPYLAI
+439 RGQYMAI
-446 GNSPIPESNSTTLS
+446 GDADPDARSFPLSADEIQTL
-460 DDELQTFQY
+460 QH
-469 LLQRLQNSVPDGQDR
+469 LLQRVQNSVPESNDG
-484 REAGGCTSHAQ
+484 GGSGNQFNQNQ

-507 DEEDNVRRFLDENFD
+507 EEDENIRRFLDDNLDATETF
-522 TTLNNRPETPLPS
+522 RPETPLPS

-547 TPSRSSTASMRC
+547 TPSRSSTTSVRC
-559 HGLTRAGTPCRL
+559 HGLTRTGTPCRL
-571 STMPGQDFCHRH
+571 SAAPGRDFCHRH

>member
-1 MKLLLIVF
+1 MKLLPCVIIIALQLRESGCI
-9 VLIGHYNES
+9 IGS
-18 ECVLENIK
+18 IK
-26 HWLFGDHVQHIV
+26 HWLFGDHHQNVV
-38 DSSLSKSGAKFEVV
+38 DKALSESGAKFEVV

-57 FLKFASTLT
+57 FLKFANELN

-80 SLKKKCGDLIEEE
+80 SLKKKCGDLTEED

-105 SDAEERPT
+105 SEAENRPT
-113 FVCTPEM
+113 FQCTADM

-151 QQNQFRRLTEM
+151 QQDQFRRLTEM
-162 AVHDLVSA
+162 AVHELVAA
-170 ADDQLESMKQILKGQ
+170 ADDQLENLKQMMKGQ
-185 EVLHSLTSETVTKL
+185 ELLHSLTSETVQKL
-199 YDSQMELLGNH
+199 FDSQMELLGNH
-210 QQLKLAHDTIMTN
+210 QQLKLAHDTIMSN
-223 VEDNMKNLR
+223 VESNMKNLH
-232 QEKSLIATGNQ
+232 QEKSLIATGNK

-249 ENIRQKLDITAEKM
+249 ENIKKKLDLTAENM
-263 ASHEEKQQEN
+263 ATQERKQQEN
-273 YKNIIQDL
+273 YKNIIEDL
-281 GQIHTKAQDALKKL
+281 GQIHIKAQDALKKL
-295 DESSKQLL
+295 DESSAQLL
-303 QNHKEM
+303 RNHKEM

-316 YQNVIKINSSV
+316 YLNVNKINSSV
-327 TKLMSTVQTM
+327 SELMDTVLTM
-337 QRDLEKKISWFSHI
+337 QKDLEKKISWFSHI

-359 AVLMSWGQH
+359 AVMMSWGQH
-368 LMFFMFIIIMSVYLQ
+368 LMFFLFIIIMSVYLQ

-391 IIAALA
+391 IIAALT

-403 LKFGQSLGFR
+403 LKFGQSIGFR
-413 HVLGFIITVVTANV
+413 HVLGFIVTVVTANV

-434 KFTSR
+434 KSYYR
-439 REPYLAI
+439 REQYMAI
-446 GNSPIPESNSTTLS
+446 GDADPDARSFPLSADEIQTL
-460 DDELQTFQY
+460 QH
-469 LLQRLQNSVPDGQDR
+469 LLQRVQNSVPESNDG
-484 REAGGCTSHAQ
+484 GGSGNQFNRNQ

-507 DEEDNVRRFLDENFD
+507 EEDENIRRFLGDNLDATETF
-522 TTLNNRPETPLPS
+522 RPETPLPS

-547 TPSRSSTASMRC
+547 TPSRSSTTSVRC
-559 HGLTRAGTPCRL
+559 HGLTRTGTPCRL
-571 STMPGQDFCHRH
+571 SAAPGRDFCHRH

>member
-1 MKLLLIVF
+1 MKLLLCVIIIA
-9 VLIGHYNES
+9 LQLRESGCIIGS
-18 ECVLENIK
+18 IK
-26 HWLFGDHVQHIV
+26 HWLFGDHHQNVV
-38 DSSLSKSGAKFEVV
+38 DKALSESGAKFEVV

-57 FLKFASTLT
+57 FLKFANELN

-80 SLKKKCGDLIEEE
+80 SLKKKCGDLTEED

-105 SDAEERPT
+105 SEAENRPT
-113 FVCTPEM
+113 FQCTADM

-151 QQNQFRRLTEM
+151 QQDQFRRLTEM
-162 AVHDLVSA
+162 AVHELVAA
-170 ADDQLESMKQILKGQ
+170 ADDQLENLKQMMKGQ
-185 EVLHSLTSETVTKL
+185 ELLHSLTSETVQKL
-199 YDSQMELLGNH
+199 FDSQMELLGNH
-210 QQLKLAHDTIMTN
+210 QQLKLAHDTIMSN
-223 VEDNMKNLR
+223 VESNMKNLH
-232 QEKSLIATGNQ
+232 QEKSLIATGNK

-249 ENIRQKLDITAEKM
+249 ENIKKKLDLTAENM
-263 ASHEEKQQEN
+263 ATQERKQQEN
-273 YKNIIQDL
+273 YKNIIEDL
-281 GQIHTKAQDALKKL
+281 GQIHIKAQDALKKL
-295 DESSKQLL
+295 DESSAQLL
-303 QNHKEM
+303 RNHKEM

-316 YQNVIKINSSV
+316 YLNVNKINSSV
-327 TKLMSTVQTM
+327 SELMDTVLTM
-337 QRDLEKKISWFSHI
+337 QKDLEKKISWFSHI

-359 AVLMSWGQH
+359 VVMMSWGQH
-368 LMFFMFIIIMSVYLQ
+368 LMFFLFIIIMSVYLQ

-391 IIAALA
+391 IIAALT

-403 LKFGQSLGFR
+403 LKFGQSIGFR
-413 HVLGFIITVVTANV
+413 HVLGFIVTVVTANV

-434 KFTSR
+434 KSYYR
-439 REPYLAI
+439 REQYMAI
-446 GNSPIPESNSTTLS
+446 GDADPGARSSPLSADEVQTL
-460 DDELQTFQY
+460 QH
-469 LLQRLQNSVPDGQDR
+469 LLQRVQNSVPEGNDG
-484 REAGGCTSHAQ
+484 GGSGNQFNQNQ

-507 DEEDNVRRFLDENFD
+507 EEDENIRRFLDDNLDATETF
-522 TTLNNRPETPLPS
+522 RPETPLPS

-547 TPSRSSTASMRC
+547 TPSRSSTTSVRC
-559 HGLTRAGTPCRL
+559 HGLTRTGTPCRL
-571 STMPGQDFCHRH
+571 SAAPGRDFCHRH

>member
-1 MKLLLIVF
+1 MLLC
-9 VLIGHYNES
+9 VLIISLQFKES
-18 ECVLENIK
+18 GCILGSIK
-26 HWLFGDHVQHIV
+26 HWLFGDHHQNVV
-38 DSSLSKSGAKFEVV
+38 DKALSQSGAKFEVV

-57 FLKFASTLT
+57 FLKFANELN

-80 SLKKKCGDLIEEE
+80 SLKKKCGDLTEED

-105 SDAEERPT
+105 SEAENRPT
-113 FVCTPEM
+113 FQCTADM

-151 QQNQFRRLTEM
+151 QQDQFRRLTEM
-162 AVHDLVSA
+162 AVHELVAA
-170 ADDQLESMKQILKGQ
+170 ADDQLDNLKQMMKGQ
-185 EVLHSLTSETVTKL
+185 ELLHSLTSETVQKL
-199 YDSQMELLGNH
+199 FDSQMELLGNH
-210 QQLKLAHDTIMTN
+210 QQLKLAHDTIMSN
-223 VEDNMKNLR
+223 VESNMKSLN
-232 QEKSLIATGNQ
+232 QEKSLIATGNK

-249 ENIRQKLDITAEKM
+249 ENIKKKLDLTAENM
-263 ASHEEKQQEN
+263 ATQERKQQEN
-273 YKNIIQDL
+273 YKNIIDDL
-281 GQIHTKAQDALKKL
+281 GQIHIKAQDALKKL
-295 DESSKQLL
+295 DESSAQLL
-303 QNHKEM
+303 RNHKEM

-316 YQNVIKINSSV
+316 YQNVNKINSSV
-327 TKLMSTVQTM
+327 SALMDTVQTM
-337 QRDLEKKISWFSHI
+337 QKDLEKKITWFSHI

-359 AVLMSWGQH
+359 AVMMSWGQH
-368 LMFFMFIIIMSVYLQ
+368 LMFFLFIIIMSVYLQ

-391 IIAALA
+391 IIAALT

-403 LKFGQSLGFR
+403 LKFGQSIGFR
-413 HVLGFIITVVTANV
+413 HVLGFIVTIVTANV

-434 KFTSR
+434 KSYYR
-439 REPYLAI
+439 REQYMAI
-446 GNSPIPESNSTTLS
+446 RDADPDARTSPLSSDEIQTL
-460 DDELQTFQY
+460 QH
-469 LLQRLQNSVPDGQDR
+469 LLQRFQNSVPEGNDGGESGNQFNR
-484 REAGGCTSHAQ
+484 SQ

-507 DEEDNVRRFLDENFD
+507 DEDENIRRFLDDNLDATD
-522 TTLNNRPETPLPS
+522 TFRPETPLPS

-547 TPSRSSTASMRC
+547 TPSRSSTTSVRC
-559 HGLTRAGTPCRL
+559 HGLTRTGTPCRL
-571 STMPGQDFCHRH
+571 SAAPGRDFCHRH

>member
-1 MKLLLIVF
+1 MKLLLCVIIIA
-9 VLIGHYNES
+9 LQLKESGCIIGS
-18 ECVLENIK
+18 IK
-26 HWLFGDHVQHIV
+26 HWLFGDHHQNVV
-38 DSSLSKSGAKFEVV
+38 DKALSESGAKFEVV

-57 FLKFASTLT
+57 FLKFANELN

-80 SLKKKCGDLIEEE
+80 SLKKKCGDLTEED

-105 SDAEERPT
+105 SEAENRPT
-113 FVCTPEM
+113 FQCTADM

-151 QQNQFRRLTEM
+151 QQDQFRRLTEM
-162 AVHDLVSA
+162 AVHELVAA
-170 ADDQLESMKQILKGQ
+170 ADDQLENLKQMMKGQ
-185 EVLHSLTSETVTKL
+185 ELLHSLTSETVQKL
-199 YDSQMELLGNH
+199 FDSQMELLGNH
-210 QQLKLAHDTIMTN
+210 QQLKLAHDTIMSN
-223 VEDNMKNLR
+223 VESNMKNLH
-232 QEKSLIATGNQ
+232 QEKSLIATGNK

-249 ENIRQKLDITAEKM
+249 ENIKKKLDLTAENM
-263 ASHEEKQQEN
+263 ATQERKQQEN
-273 YKNIIQDL
+273 YKNIIEDL
-281 GQIHTKAQDALKKL
+281 GQIHIKAQDALKKL
-295 DESSKQLL
+295 DESSAQLL
-303 QNHKEM
+303 RNHKEM

-316 YQNVIKINSSV
+316 YLNVNKINSSV
-327 TKLMSTVQTM
+327 SELMDTVLTM
-337 QRDLEKKISWFSHI
+337 QKDLEKKISWFSHI

-359 AVLMSWGQH
+359 AVMMSWGQH
-368 LMFFMFIIIMSVYLQ
+368 LMFFLFIIIMSVYLQ

-391 IIAALA
+391 IIAALT

-403 LKFGQSLGFR
+403 LKFGQSIGFR
-413 HVLGFIITVVTANV
+413 HVLGFIVTVVTANV

-434 KFTSR
+434 KSYYR
-439 REPYLAI
+439 REQYMAI
-446 GNSPIPESNSTTLS
+446 GDADPDARSFPLSADEIQTL
-460 DDELQTFQY
+460 QH
-469 LLQRLQNSVPDGQDR
+469 LLQRVQNSVPESNDG
-484 REAGGCTSHAQ
+484 GGSRNQFNRNQ

-507 DEEDNVRRFLDENFD
+507 EEDENIRRFLGDNLDATETF
-522 TTLNNRPETPLPS
+522 RPETPLPS

-547 TPSRSSTASMRC
+547 TPSRSSTTSVRC
-559 HGLTRAGTPCRL
+559 HGLTRTGTPCRL
-571 STMPGQDFCHRH
+571 SAASGQDFCHRH

>member
-1 MKLLLIVF
+1 MKLLLCVIIIA
-9 VLIGHYNES
+9 LQLRESGCIIGS
-18 ECVLENIK
+18 IK
-26 HWLFGDHVQHIV
+26 HWLFGDHHQNVV
-38 DSSLSKSGAKFEVV
+38 DKALSESGAKFEVV

-57 FLKFASTLT
+57 FLKFANELN

-80 SLKKKCGDLIEEE
+80 SLKKKCGDLTEED

-105 SDAEERPT
+105 SEAENRPT
-113 FVCTPEM
+113 FQCTADM

-151 QQNQFRRLTEM
+151 QQDQFRRLTEM
-162 AVHDLVSA
+162 AVHELVAA
-170 ADDQLESMKQILKGQ
+170 ADDQLENLKQMMKGQ
-185 EVLHSLTSETVTKL
+185 ELLHSLTSETVQKL
-199 YDSQMELLGNH
+199 FDSQMELLGNH
-210 QQLKLAHDTIMTN
+210 QQLKLAHDTIMSN
-223 VEDNMKNLR
+223 VESNMKNLH
-232 QEKSLIATGNQ
+232 QEKSLIATGNK

-249 ENIRQKLDITAEKM
+249 ENIKKKLDLTAENM
-263 ASHEEKQQEN
+263 ATQERKQQEN
-273 YKNIIQDL
+273 YKNIIEDL
-281 GQIHTKAQDALKKL
+281 GQIHIKAQDALKKL
-295 DESSKQLL
+295 DESSAQLL
-303 QNHKEM
+303 RNHKEM

-316 YQNVIKINSSV
+316 YLNVNKINSSV
-327 TKLMSTVQTM
+327 SELMDTVLTM
-337 QRDLEKKISWFSHI
+337 QKDLEKKISWFSHI

-359 AVLMSWGQH
+359 AVMMSWGQH
-368 LMFFMFIIIMSVYLQ
+368 LMFFLFIIIMSVYLQ

-391 IIAALA
+391 IIAALT

-403 LKFGQSLGFR
+403 LKFGQSIGFR
-413 HVLGFIITVVTANV
+413 HVLGFIVTVVTANV

-434 KFTSR
+434 KSYYR
-439 REPYLAI
+439 REQYMAI
-446 GNSPIPESNSTTLS
+446 GDADPGARSSPLSADEIQTL
-460 DDELQTFQY
+460 QH
-469 LLQRLQNSVPDGQDR
+469 LLQRVQNSVPEGNDG
-484 REAGGCTSHAQ
+484 GGSGNQFNQNQ

-507 DEEDNVRRFLDENFD
+507 EEDENIRRFLDDNLDATETF
-522 TTLNNRPETPLPS
+522 RPETPLPS

-547 TPSRSSTASMRC
+547 TPSRSSTTSVRC
-559 HGLTRAGTPCRL
+559 HGLTRTGTPCRL
-571 STMPGQDFCHRH
+571 SAAPGRDFCHRH

>member
-1 MKLLLIVF
+1 MKLLLCVIIIA
-9 VLIGHYNES
+9 LQLRESGCIIGS
-18 ECVLENIK
+18 IK
-26 HWLFGDHVQHIV
+26 HWLFGDHHQNVV
-38 DSSLSKSGAKFEVV
+38 DKALSESGAKFEVV

-57 FLKFASTLT
+57 FLKFANELN

-80 SLKKKCGDLIEEE
+80 SLKKKCGDLTEED

-105 SDAEERPT
+105 SEAENRPT
-113 FVCTPEM
+113 FQCTADM

-151 QQNQFRRLTEM
+151 QQDQFRRLTEM
-162 AVHDLVSA
+162 AVHELVAA
-170 ADDQLESMKQILKGQ
+170 ADDQLENLKQMMKGQ
-185 EVLHSLTSETVTKL
+185 ELLHSLTSETVQKL
-199 YDSQMELLGNH
+199 FDSQMELLGNH
-210 QQLKLAHDTIMTN
+210 QQLKLAHDTIMSN
-223 VEDNMKNLR
+223 VESNMKNLH
-232 QEKSLIATGNQ
+232 QEKSLIATGNK

-249 ENIRQKLDITAEKM
+249 ENIKKKLDLTAENM
-263 ASHEEKQQEN
+263 ATQERKQQEN
-273 YKNIIQDL
+273 YKNIIEDL
-281 GQIHTKAQDALKKL
+281 GQIHIKAQDALKKL
-295 DESSKQLL
+295 DESSAQLL
-303 QNHKEM
+303 RNHKEM

-316 YQNVIKINSSV
+316 YLNVNKINSSV
-327 TKLMSTVQTM
+327 SELMDTVLTM
-337 QRDLEKKISWFSHI
+337 QKDLEKKISWFSHI

-359 AVLMSWGQH
+359 AVMMSWGQH
-368 LMFFMFIIIMSVYLQ
+368 LMFFLFIIIMSVYLQ

-391 IIAALA
+391 IIAALT

-403 LKFGQSLGFR
+403 LKFGQSIGFR
-413 HVLGFIITVVTANV
+413 HVLGFIVTVVTANV

-434 KFTSR
+434 KSYYR
-439 REPYLAI
+439 REQYMAI
-446 GNSPIPESNSTTLS
+446 GDADPDARSFPLSADEIQTL
-460 DDELQTFQY
+460 QH
-469 LLQRLQNSVPDGQDR
+469 LLQRVQNSVPESNDG
-484 REAGGCTSHAQ
+484 GGSRNQFNRNQ

-507 DEEDNVRRFLDENFD
+507 EEDENIRRFLGDNLDATETF
-522 TTLNNRPETPLPS
+522 RPETPLPS

-547 TPSRSSTASMRC
+547 TPSRSSTTSVRC
-559 HGLTRAGTPCRL
+559 HGLTRTGTPCRL
-571 STMPGQDFCHRH
+571 SAASGQDFCHRH

>member
-1 MKLLLIVF
+1 MKLLPCVIIIALQFRESGCI
-9 VLIGHYNES
+9 IGS
-18 ECVLENIK
+18 IK
-26 HWLFGDHVQHIV
+26 HWLFGDHHQNVV
-38 DSSLSKSGAKFEVV
+38 DKALSESGAKFEVV

-57 FLKFASTLT
+57 FLKFANELN

-80 SLKKKCGDLIEEE
+80 SLKKKCGDLTEED

-105 SDAEERPT
+105 SEAENRPT
-113 FVCTPEM
+113 FKCTADM

-151 QQNQFRRLTEM
+151 QQDQFRRLTEM
-162 AVHDLVSA
+162 AVHELVAA
-170 ADDQLESMKQILKGQ
+170 ADDQLENLKQMMKGQ
-185 EVLHSLTSETVTKL
+185 ELLHSLTSETVQKL
-199 YDSQMELLGNH
+199 FDSQMELLGNH
-210 QQLKLAHDTIMTN
+210 QQLKLAHDTIMSN
-223 VEDNMKNLR
+223 VESNMRNLH
-232 QEKSLIATGNQ
+232 QEKSLIATGNK

-249 ENIRQKLDITAEKM
+249 ENIKKKLDLTAENM
-263 ASHEEKQQEN
+263 ATQERKQQEN
-273 YKNIIQDL
+273 YKNIIEDL
-281 GQIHTKAQDALKKL
+281 GQIHIKAQDALKKL
-295 DESSKQLL
+295 DESSAQLL
-303 QNHKEM
+303 RNHKEM

-316 YQNVIKINSSV
+316 YQNVNKINSSV
-327 TKLMSTVQTM
+327 SELMDTVHTM
-337 QRDLEKKISWFSHI
+337 QKDLEKKISWFSHI

-359 AVLMSWGQH
+359 AVMMSWGQH
-368 LMFFMFIIIMSVYLQ
+368 LMFFLFIIIMSVYLQ

-391 IIAALA
+391 IIAALT

-403 LKFGQSLGFR
+403 LKFGQSIGFR
-413 HVLGFIITVVTANV
+413 HVLGFIVTVVTANV

-434 KFTSR
+434 KSYYR
-439 REPYLAI
+439 REQYMAI
-446 GNSPIPESNSTTLS
+446 GDADLGARSSPLSADEIQTL
-460 DDELQTFQY
+460 QH
-469 LLQRLQNSVPDGQDR
+469 LLQRVQNSVPEGNDG
-484 REAGGCTSHAQ
+484 GGSGNQFNQNQ

-507 DEEDNVRRFLDENFD
+507 EEDENIRRFLDDNLDATETF
-522 TTLNNRPETPLPS
+522 RPETPLPS

-547 TPSRSSTASMRC
+547 TPSRSSTTSVRC
-559 HGLTRAGTPCRL
+559 HGLTRTGTPCRL
-571 STMPGQDFCHRH
+571 SAAPGRDFCHRH

>member
-1 MKLLLIVF
+1 MKLLPCVIIIALQLRESGCI
-9 VLIGHYNES
+9 IGS
-18 ECVLENIK
+18 IK
-26 HWLFGDHVQHIV
+26 HWLFGDHHQNVV
-38 DSSLSKSGAKFEVV
+38 DKALSESGAKFEVV

-57 FLKFASTLT
+57 FLKFANELN

-80 SLKKKCGDLIEEE
+80 SLKKKCGDLTEED

-105 SDAEERPT
+105 SEAENRPT
-113 FVCTPEM
+113 FQCTADM

-151 QQNQFRRLTEM
+151 QQDQFRRLTEM
-162 AVHDLVSA
+162 AVHELVAA
-170 ADDQLESMKQILKGQ
+170 ADDQLENLKQMMKGQ
-185 EVLHSLTSETVTKL
+185 ELLHSLTSETVQKL
-199 YDSQMELLGNH
+199 FDSQMELLGNH
-210 QQLKLAHDTIMTN
+210 QQLKLAHDTIMSN
-223 VEDNMKNLR
+223 VESNMKNLH
-232 QEKSLIATGNQ
+232 QEKSLIATGNK

-249 ENIRQKLDITAEKM
+249 ENIKKKLDLTAENM
-263 ASHEEKQQEN
+263 ATQERKQQEN
-273 YKNIIQDL
+273 YKNIIEDL
-281 GQIHTKAQDALKKL
+281 GQIHIKAQDALKKL
-295 DESSKQLL
+295 DESSAQLL
-303 QNHKEM
+303 RNHKEM

-316 YQNVIKINSSV
+316 YLNVNKINSSV
-327 TKLMSTVQTM
+327 SELMDTVLTM
-337 QRDLEKKISWFSHI
+337 QKDLEKKISWFSHI

-359 AVLMSWGQH
+359 AVMMSWGQH
-368 LMFFMFIIIMSVYLQ
+368 LMFFLFIIIMSVYLQ

-391 IIAALA
+391 IIAALT

-403 LKFGQSLGFR
+403 LKFGQSIGFR
-413 HVLGFIITVVTANV
+413 HVLGFIVTVVTANV

-434 KFTSR
+434 KSYYR
-439 REPYLAI
+439 REQYMAI
-446 GNSPIPESNSTTLS
+446 GDADPDARSFPLSADEIQTL
-460 DDELQTFQY
+460 QH
-469 LLQRLQNSVPDGQDR
+469 LLQRVQNSVPESNDG
-484 REAGGCTSHAQ
+484 GGSGNQFNRNQ

-507 DEEDNVRRFLDENFD
+507 EEDENIRRFLGDNLDATETF
-522 TTLNNRPETPLPS
+522 RPETPLPS

-547 TPSRSSTASMRC
+547 TPSRSSTTSVHC
-559 HGLTRAGTPCRL
+559 HGLTRTGTPCRL
-571 STMPGQDFCHRH
+571 SAAPGLDFCHRH

>member
-1 MKLLLIVF
+1 MKLLPCVIIIALQLRESGCI
-9 VLIGHYNES
+9 IGS
-18 ECVLENIK
+18 IK
-26 HWLFGDHVQHIV
+26 HWLFGDHHQNVV
-38 DSSLSKSGAKFEVV
+38 DKALSESGAKFEVV

-57 FLKFASTLT
+57 FLKFANELN

-80 SLKKKCGDLIEEE
+80 SLKKKCGDLTEED

-105 SDAEERPT
+105 SEAENRPT
-113 FVCTPEM
+113 FQCTADM

-151 QQNQFRRLTEM
+151 QQDQFRRLTEM
-162 AVHDLVSA
+162 AVHELVAA
-170 ADDQLESMKQILKGQ
+170 ADDQLENLKQMMKGQ
-185 EVLHSLTSETVTKL
+185 ELLHSLTSETVQKL
-199 YDSQMELLGNH
+199 FDSQMELLGNH
-210 QQLKLAHDTIMTN
+210 QQLKLAHDTIMSN
-223 VEDNMKNLR
+223 VESNMKNLH
-232 QEKSLIATGNQ
+232 QEKSLIATGNK

-249 ENIRQKLDITAEKM
+249 ENIKKKLDLTAENM
-263 ASHEEKQQEN
+263 ATQERKQQEN
-273 YKNIIQDL
+273 YKNIIEDL
-281 GQIHTKAQDALKKL
+281 GQIHIKAQDALKKL
-295 DESSKQLL
+295 DESSAQLL
-303 QNHKEM
+303 RNHKEM

-316 YQNVIKINSSV
+316 YLNVNKINSSV
-327 TKLMSTVQTM
+327 SELMDTVLTM
-337 QRDLEKKISWFSHI
+337 QKDLEKKISWFSHI

-359 AVLMSWGQH
+359 AVMMSWGQH
-368 LMFFMFIIIMSVYLQ
+368 LMFFLFIIIMSVYLQ

-391 IIAALA
+391 IIAALT

-403 LKFGQSLGFR
+403 LKFGQSIGFR
-413 HVLGFIITVVTANV
+413 HVLGFIVTVVTANV

-434 KFTSR
+434 KSYYR
-439 REPYLAI
+439 REQYMAI
-446 GNSPIPESNSTTLS
+446 GDADPDARSFPLSADEIQTL
-460 DDELQTFQY
+460 QH
-469 LLQRLQNSVPDGQDR
+469 LLQRVQNSVPESNDG
-484 REAGGCTSHAQ
+484 GGSGNQFNQNQ

-507 DEEDNVRRFLDENFD
+507 EEDENIRRFLDDNLDATETF
-522 TTLNNRPETPLPS
+522 RPETPLPS

-547 TPSRSSTASMRC
+547 TPSRSSTTSVRC
-559 HGLTRAGTPCRL
+559 HGLTRTGTPCRL
-571 STMPGQDFCHRH
+571 SAAPGRDFCHRH